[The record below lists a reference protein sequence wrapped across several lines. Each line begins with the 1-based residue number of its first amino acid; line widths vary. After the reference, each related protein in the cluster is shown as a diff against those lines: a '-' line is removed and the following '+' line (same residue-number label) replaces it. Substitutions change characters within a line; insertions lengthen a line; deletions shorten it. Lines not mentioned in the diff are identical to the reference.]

1 MDKLSDNQIL
11 DEIKN
16 SLKEA
21 NKIIIEIETKVLSL

>member
-11 DEIKN
+11 DELKN

-21 NKIIIEIETKVLSL
+21 NKIIIETETKVLSL